1 MRISACDPGHIDRPG
16 AFLYSGRVTAHDS
29 LDDGATVA
37 RLDPRGM
44 LATVAALPTQV
55 RAAHALGHAVD
66 LPDTLHGADAIVVL
80 GVGGSAIAGDLLQ
93 GLLAERLAVPF
104 MVVRG
109 EEVPAFV
116 GPRTLVV
123 ASSYSGNTQETL
135 AAVAEARRR
144 GARLLAVTTGGTLGT
159 EAGAGKLPVV
169 TLPAGYL
176 PRAALAFSLVPLLT
190 VLARLGYTAPVDVEI
205 EQAAHVLEVGN
216 ARLAPGAP
224 GAANLAKQVARAL
237 HGRLAVVYGS
247 GGLGGA
253 VACRWKGQLNENAK
267 HVAHHAVFPEL
278 GHNEVESWRF
288 PRELEGSAH
297 LVVLHD
303 TAETAAT
310 RRRVEVVTGLMQP
323 WISGVTAVTAAGT
336 APLARC
342 LSLVQVGDFASCYLA
357 LLNGADP
364 SAMPNIERLKA
375 GLSSPG

>member
-1 MRISACDPGHIDRPG
+1 M
-16 AFLYSGRVTAHDS
+16 TAHDP
-29 LDDGATVA
+29 LDDGATAA

-44 LATVAALPTQV
+44 LATVAGLPAQV

-66 LPDTLHGADAIVVL
+66 LPDALRGADAIVVL

-93 GLLAERLAVPF
+93 GLLADRLAVPF
-104 MVVRG
+104 LVVRG
-109 EEVPAFV
+109 EDVPAFV

-135 AAVAEARRR
+135 AAVTEARRR
-144 GARLLAVTTGGTLGT
+144 GARLLAVTTGGTLGAIAT
-159 EAGAGKLPVV
+159 TGSIPVV
-169 TLPAGYL
+169 TLPTGFL

-190 VLARLGYTAPVDVEI
+190 VLARLGYTAPVDQEV
-205 EQAAHVLEVGN
+205 EQAAHVLEAGT
-216 ARLAPGAP
+216 ARLGPSTP
-224 GAANLAKQVARAL
+224 AASNQAKQVARAL
-237 HGRLAVVYGS
+237 HGRLALVYGS
-247 GGLGGA
+247 GALGGA
-253 VACRWKGQLNENAK
+253 AAYRWKGQLNENAK

-288 PRELEGSAH
+288 PHELEGSAH

-303 TAETAAT
+303 TAEVAAT
-310 RRRVEVVTGLMQP
+310 RRRVEVVTGLMRP

>member
-1 MRISACDPGHIDRPG
+1 
-16 AFLYSGRVTAHDS
+16 
-29 LDDGATVA
+29 
-37 RLDPRGM
+37 M

-66 LPDTLHGADAIVVL
+66 LPDALRGADAIVVL

-93 GLLAERLAVPF
+93 GLLADRLAVPF
-104 MVVRG
+104 LVVRG
-109 EEVPAFV
+109 EDVPAFV

-135 AAVAEARRR
+135 AAVAEARKR
-144 GARLLAVTTGGTLGT
+144 GARLLAVTTGGTLG
-159 EAGAGKLPVV
+159 GAATADSIPVV
-169 TLPAGYL
+169 TLPTGFL
-176 PRAALAFSLVPLLT
+176 PRAALAYSLVPLLT
-190 VLARLGYTAPVDVEI
+190 VLARLGYTAPVDVEV
-205 EQAAHVLEVGN
+205 EQAAHVLEAGT
-216 ARLAPGAP
+216 ARLAPSAP
-224 GAANLAKQVARAL
+224 AAANLAKQVRARAARPPRPGVRERRP
-237 HGRLAVVYGS
+237 GRRRSVPVEGTAQREREARRPPRGV
-247 GGLGGA
+247 
-253 VACRWKGQLNENAK
+253 
-267 HVAHHAVFPEL
+267 PEL

-303 TAETAAT
+303 TAESVVT
-310 RRRVEVVTGLMQP
+310 RRRVEVVTGLMRP
-323 WISGVTAVTAAGT
+323 WVSGVTAVTAAGT